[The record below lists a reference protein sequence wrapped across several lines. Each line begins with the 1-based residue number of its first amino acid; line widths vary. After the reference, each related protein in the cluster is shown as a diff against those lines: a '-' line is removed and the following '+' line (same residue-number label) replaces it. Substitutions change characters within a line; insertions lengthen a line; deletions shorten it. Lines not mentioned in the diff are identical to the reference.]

1 MTHTPTA
8 RAPVTDARGW
18 PDARLP
24 GVPPDHKHNG
34 WHFLGH
40 SDGTWGAYAWDA
52 TRATWWIVEQE
63 VPPYLLTKGRYIG
76 PCHPPAA
83 EREAPGGVVSGWAV
97 YAPSGAISWRSI
109 ETSRDASLGAFVG
122 PGWRDHW
129 PASEAVGYRC
139 VPIQIAAAPP
149 PPANIGGDSPSER
162 EKALREALA
171 LADAEV
177 VFAQQGIATSEAGT
191 TERAMNVMARNTARD
206 IAKAIKAL
214 LATPAE
220 GGGT

>member
-8 RAPVTDARGW
+8 RAPVTDAVSIPCAMSG
-18 PDARLP
+18 PLEVLTVYPVGKGGVSFSYGDDAS
-24 GVPPDHKHNG
+24 VIV
-34 WHFLGH
+34 
-40 SDGTWGAYAWDA
+40 DGENLLKVRAIIDRQMSHQQGA
-52 TRATWWIVEQE
+52 T
-63 VPPYLLTKGRYIG
+63 
-76 PCHPPAA
+76 
-83 EREAPGGVVSGWAV
+83 REAPSTWVAGAEAMRAAV
-97 YAPSGAISWRSI
+97 LEVAVTEISRWSI
-109 ETSRDASLGAFVG
+109 A
-122 PGWRDHW
+122 
-129 PASEAVGYRC
+129 ASEEME
-139 VPIQIAAAPP
+139 AAIRALPLP
-149 PPANIGGDSPSER
+149 MPLPANIGGDSPSER

-177 VFAQQGIATSEAGT
+177 VFAQHGIATSEAGT